1 MKQRVISGVLV
12 LVGVTLF
19 GFQQLSGK
27 KSSGPESAPLATEP
41 MEEKVQVS
49 EKEVEK
55 TIELLKKVEAPT
67 LETVAE
73 ELKVSGDEEALASFQ
88 NYQKQQKTYDK
99 AYQKYETA
107 HEAYRTAVHT
117 ATDGNSP
124 EVEAALAQVDAE
136 TEALKAE
143 TEALNAKSAEFLEEY
158 RRYTFDKFGL
168 ALN

>member
-12 LVGVTLF
+12 LVGVTLL

-27 KSSGPESAPLATEP
+27 KSSAPASAPVATEP
-41 MEEKVQVS
+41 MKQNVQVS

-55 TIELLKKVEAPT
+55 TIELLKKVEAPK

-73 ELKVSGDEEALASFQ
+73 ELKASGDEEALTSFQ
-88 NYQKQQKTYDK
+88 NYQKQQKTYDT
-99 AYQKYETA
+99 AYQKYEAA
-107 HEAYRTAVHT
+107 HDAYRAAVH
-117 ATDGNSP
+117 AAPDGNGP

-136 TEALKAE
+136 AEALKTE